1 MAKGK
6 KLLIGFA
13 IAVAG
18 MLPVLGIAR
27 ASGLSAKDAGALP
40 AMDAG
45 ALSAYDA
52 GALSAWDAAK
62 APAYEGGA
70 AAVQYDGGM
79 PPMSAMD
86 AGKSAMDA
94 GSLSQ
99 H

>member
-1 MAKGK
+1 
-6 KLLIGFA
+6 
-13 IAVAG
+13 

-52 GALSAWDAAK
+52 AK

-79 PPMSAMD
+79 PPMSSMD
-86 AGKSAMDA
+86 ASVSAMDA
-94 GSLSQ
+94 GSLSR